1 MTKWRRRRMS
11 RARFHDRH
19 VLQHAA
25 EDVDRDG
32 SRLHHVHEL
41 LQRLLVGVPLED
53 HRAAASACVAFRDVI
68 NGPKFLALRRQY
80 GFAERGVVL
89 LQTRAISGTSL
100 KIRAARKNGDVSLPT
115 ICSHPSTTDGGSRLF
130 ISSLELVPNQ
140 RERIMAVD
148 VSSCRWKCV
157 TALPMVFR
165 ENSLPGHCMEW
176 HGGLLYVAGGRD
188 NEDNYTLVA
197 NGQSAH
203 NSLHVFNETT
213 DSWEELPPM
222 PHATAF
228 AASGVIGN
236 ELFVAGGRVW
246 HTINGTGHAE
256 DLSTL
261 QIYDFTTRT
270 WRLGPPL
277 PRRRCG
283 ACGIVVDGKL
293 YLVSS
298 KLSDIYYDGQSSTM
312 VYDVQSNTWTELPD
326 PPLGRFC
333 AETLH
338 AFAHNGSIV
347 VVYANGTAFH
357 RGTGSDPDWYPF
369 DLGVTSGPDHGVAES
384 VILG

>member
-1 MTKWRRRRMS
+1 MRRKTSNSTLLSQDKKDLTMASTETSPSRTLMS
-11 RARFHDRH
+11 LPD
-19 VLQHAA
+19 
-25 EDVDRDG
+25 
-32 SRLHHVHEL
+32 EL

-53 HRAAASACVAFRDVI
+53 HHAAASACVAFRDVI

-130 ISSLELVPNQ
+130 VSSLELVPNQ

-228 AASGVIGN
+228 AASGVIGDQ
-236 ELFVAGGRVW
+236 LLIVGGSGSAGS
-246 HTINGTGHAE
+246 
-256 DLSTL
+256 LLML
-261 QIYDFTTRT
+261 QIYDIATRT
-270 WRLGPPL
+270 WSLGTAPPR
-277 PRRRCG
+277 PFFDVTSV
-283 ACGIVVDGKL
+283 VVDGKL
-293 YLVSS
+293 LLFHESG
-298 KLSDIYYDGQSSTM
+298 LS
-312 VYDVQSNTWTELPD
+312 VYDSHSESWTEEEVYWSAGSRRGVVNACVHK
-326 PPLGRFC
+326 GRTIGFSRE
-333 AETLH
+333 A
-338 AFAHNGSIV
+338 V
-347 VVYANGTAFH
+347 Q
-357 RGTGSDPDWYPF
+357 
-369 DLGVTSGPDHGVAES
+369 GPDDRWRLHIEQFERATDGSWSPGSCGVDLSGLQDFVSES